1 MAQATYSAAALAAA
15 VGVPRTTINDWL
27 SRYEDYIDSISVGK
41 RKVYSEE
48 SLKILQE
55 IASLRDSGKSSA
67 EIEAVL
73 AGKHGV
79 KPEVASEEPSRTA
92 VSAEPAPA
100 AAPAPVA
107 AKLVSANGEKVL
119 SPFPGLI
126 KNLLV
131 AEGATVKKDQPI
143 LVLEAMK
150 MDNDITAPCDGVVS
164 FQVQKGANVESDA
177 VLAVIG

>member
-1 MAQATYSAAALAAA
+1 MRNFVITVNGKAYQVGVEEVGASAPVVATPVAAPVAAAP
-15 VGVPRTTINDWL
+15 V
-27 SRYEDYIDSISVGK
+27 
-41 RKVYSEE
+41 
-48 SLKILQE
+48 
-55 IASLRDSGKSSA
+55 
-67 EIEAVL
+67 
-73 AGKHGV
+73 
-79 KPEVASEEPSRTA
+79 VAP
-92 VSAEPAPA
+92 V

-107 AKLVSANGEKVL
+107 KAAPVNGEKVL

-131 AEGATVKKDQPI
+131 AEGASVKKDQPI

-164 FQVQKGANVESDA
+164 FQVAKGANVESDS